1 MNTTISRKVKFSM
14 NLQVKA
20 AVDTLHFWDGVRRID
35 MVLAYKDPE
44 AENDQEDNRSL
55 DTLNDEESPDE
66 KDEKRKHE
74 REVFEKNL
82 VDAGLELELEPS
94 QVKPVTSVLKNLFY
108 CIDNISNRSLKQH
121 DLLLLYRDLEI
132 REQTF

>member
-1 MNTTISRKVKFSM
+1 MNTTTSRKVKSIM

-94 QVKPVTSVLKNLFY
+94 QVKSVTMF
-108 CIDNISNRSLKQH
+108 
-121 DLLLLYRDLEI
+121 
-132 REQTF
+132 

>member
-1 MNTTISRKVKFSM
+1 MNTTTSRKVKSSM

-94 QVKPVTSVLKNLFY
+94 QVKSVTMF
-108 CIDNISNRSLKQH
+108 
-121 DLLLLYRDLEI
+121 
-132 REQTF
+132 